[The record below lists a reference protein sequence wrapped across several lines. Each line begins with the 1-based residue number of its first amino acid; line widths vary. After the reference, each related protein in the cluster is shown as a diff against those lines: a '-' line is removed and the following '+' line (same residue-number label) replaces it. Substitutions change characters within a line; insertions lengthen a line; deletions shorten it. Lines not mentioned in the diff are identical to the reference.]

1 MLIAAGMVY
10 TGVRLW
16 RRLVVQVTHDV
27 CFTSL
32 SSAASLLCGYSFAVH
47 WSRAS
52 ISRNVLLCRGV
63 CTVQEKQYHAWLE
76 RSREAPARGL
86 PFKPTMFTIQPG
98 SAIDAQRLLVRGLAH
113 TTQLATLFDPRL
125 PREVGVTACTR
136 MQS

>member
-1 MLIAAGMVY
+1 MWTLIRCALESCLNLKKRSGA
-10 TGVRLW
+10 
-16 RRLVVQVTHDV
+16 
-27 CFTSL
+27 
-32 SSAASLLCGYSFAVH
+32 
-47 WSRAS
+47 
-52 ISRNVLLCRGV
+52 VLLCRGM

-136 MQS
+136 MQP